1 MNPTIKPN
9 LRKAKIRMK
18 KAKTVYVC
26 SECDYQSAKWLGRC
40 PQCGNWNTFSEE
52 TYEQEAPAE
61 KTPAARRHT
70 MLARNAVSAEPELLS
85 SDELP
90 DYLRRTTGMS
100 EFDRVL
106 GGGIVEGSVV
116 LLSGEPGI
124 GKSTLLLQICASL
137 AKERTVLYVS
147 GEESTSQISMRAKR
161 LGIKSGTLYVLTET
175 NVEKILKSAEKVSP
189 DIIIVDS
196 IQTMYHN
203 ESNTIPGSVTQIRE
217 CAGVFINKAKTE
229 GISVLLVGHVNKEGS
244 IAGPKVL
251 EHMVDTVL
259 YFEGESRQ
267 NCRVIRAIKNRFGST
282 NELGV
287 FEMTETGL
295 REVTSPS
302 EMLLAD
308 RPQGV
313 SGNCAVCVIEGTR
326 PLIAELQSLVTSTVF
341 PSPRRMST
349 GIDYNRVSL
358 ILAVLEKRLGL
369 RFSSSD
375 VYINVIGGIKI
386 DETASDVGMALAMIS
401 SLRDMPVPDDLLCI
415 GEMGLSGEVRA
426 VSRIEQRVR
435 EGERLGFKK
444 IVVPSRNL
452 GKTDLKVSKDITLI
466 PVKTV
471 FDLLPL
477 LKKEVKA

>member
-1 MNPTIKPN
+1 
-9 LRKAKIRMK
+9 MK

-26 SECDYQSAKWLGRC
+26 SECDYQSAKWMGRC

-52 TYEQEAPAE
+52 PFEQEAPE
-61 KTPAARRHT
+61 KSSSPAARRHT
-70 MLARNAVSAEPELLS
+70 MLARTTGESEPQQLS
-85 SDELP
+85 TEPLP
-90 DYLRRTTGMS
+90 DYFRRTTGIG

-106 GGGIVEGSVV
+106 GGGLVEGSVV

-137 AKERTVLYVS
+137 AEDRTVLYVS
-147 GEESTSQISMRAKR
+147 GEESVAQISMRAKR
-161 LGIKSGTLYVLTET
+161 LGLKSGNLYLLTET
-175 NVEKILKSAEKVSP
+175 NVEKVLKSMDKLNP
-189 DIIIVDS
+189 DILIVDS

-217 CAGVFINKAKTE
+217 CAGVFIGKAKSENTA
-229 GISVLLVGHVNKEGS
+229 VLLVGHVNKEGS

-287 FEMTETGL
+287 FEMTEKGL
-295 REVTSPS
+295 REVDSPS

-326 PLIAELQSLVTSTVF
+326 PIIAEIQSLATTTVF
-341 PSPRRMST
+341 PSPKRTST
-349 GIDYNRVSL
+349 GIDYNRVHL

-386 DETASDVGMALAMIS
+386 EETASDAGMACAMIS
-401 SLRDMPVPDDLLCI
+401 SLRDIPLPDDLLCI
-415 GEMGLSGEVRA
+415 GEIGLSGEIRA

-444 IVVPSRNL
+444 IAIPSRNI
-452 GKTDLKVSKDITLI
+452 GKTELKVEKTTTLI
-466 PVKTV
+466 PIKTV

-477 LKKEVKA
+477 LKKPDFKAEQK

>member
-1 MNPTIKPN
+1 
-9 LRKAKIRMK
+9 MK

-26 SECDYQSAKWLGRC
+26 TECDYQSAKWMGRC
-40 PQCGNWNTFSEE
+40 PGCGSWNTFTEE
-52 TYEQEAPAE
+52 TYEAEPAASAA
-61 KTPAARRHT
+61 TPAARRHT
-70 MLARNAVSAEPELLS
+70 MLVRGAGDSEPQQLT
-85 SDELP
+85 SDDLP
-90 DYLRRTTGMS
+90 DYLRRSTGIG

-106 GGGIVEGSVV
+106 GGGLVEGSVV

-137 AKERTVLYVS
+137 ASDRTVLYVS
-147 GEESTSQISMRAKR
+147 GEESVSQISMRAKR
-161 LGIKSGTLYVLTET
+161 LGIASGRLYVLTET
-175 NVEKILKSAEKVSP
+175 NVEKVLAHTTKLSP
-189 DIIIVDS
+189 DILIVDS

-217 CAGVFINKAKTE
+217 CAGVFINKAKTD
-229 GISVLLVGHVNKEGS
+229 GTSVILVGHVNKEGS

-287 FEMTETGL
+287 FEMSESGL
-295 REVTSPS
+295 QEVKSPS

-313 SGNCAVCVIEGTR
+313 SGNCAVGVIEGTR
-326 PLIAELQSLVTSTVF
+326 PLIAEIQSLVTSTVF

-375 VYINVIGGIKI
+375 VYINVIGGVKI
-386 DETASDVGMALAMIS
+386 EETASDAGMALAMIS
-401 SLRDMPVPDDLLCI
+401 SLRDIPVPDDVLCI
-415 GEMGLSGEVRA
+415 GELGLSGEVRA

-444 IVVPSRNL
+444 IAVPARNL
-452 GKTDLKVSKDITLI
+452 GKTELRVADGTTLVPI
-466 PVKTV
+466 KTV

-477 LKKEVKA
+477 LKKGEGEKK

>member
-1 MNPTIKPN
+1 
-9 LRKAKIRMK
+9 MK
-18 KAKTVYVC
+18 KPRTVYVC
-26 SECDYQSAKWLGRC
+26 SECDYQSAKWMGKC

-52 TYEQEAPAE
+52 TYEE
-61 KTPAARRHT
+61 KPDEKSTPAARRHT
-70 MLARNAVSAEPELLS
+70 MLARSAGESEPRLLTHE
-85 SDELP
+85 ELP
-90 DYLRRTTGMS
+90 DYFRRTTGIG

-106 GGGIVEGSVV
+106 GGGLVEGSVV

-137 AKERTVLYVS
+137 AEDRTVLYVS
-147 GEESTSQISMRAKR
+147 GEESVAQISMRAKR
-161 LGIKSGTLYVLTET
+161 LGLKSGKLYVLTET
-175 NVEKILKSAEKVSP
+175 NVEKVLRQMDKLHP
-189 DIIIVDS
+189 DILIVDS

-203 ESNTIPGSVTQIRE
+203 ESNTVPGSVTQIRE
-217 CAGVFINKAKTE
+217 CAGVFIGKAKTE
-229 GISVLLVGHVNKEGS
+229 NTAVILVGHVNKEGS

-287 FEMTETGL
+287 FEMTESGL
-295 REVTSPS
+295 QEVESPS

-326 PLIAELQSLVTSTVF
+326 PIIAEIQSLATTTVF
-341 PSPRRMST
+341 PSPKRMST
-349 GIDYNRVSL
+349 GIDYNRVHL

-386 DETASDVGMALAMIS
+386 EETASDAGMACAMIS
-401 SLRDMPVPDDLLCI
+401 SLRDIPLPDDLLCI
-415 GEMGLSGEVRA
+415 GEIGLSGEVRA

-444 IVVPSRNL
+444 IAIPSRNL
-452 GKTDLKVSKDITLI
+452 GKTEIKVSKDTTLVPI
-466 PVKTV
+466 KTV

-477 LKKEVKA
+477 LRKNEKPKGESV

>member
-1 MNPTIKPN
+1 M
-9 LRKAKIRMK
+9 
-18 KAKTVYVC
+18 
-26 SECDYQSAKWLGRC
+26 GRC

-52 TYEQEAPAE
+52 TYEQEQPE
-61 KTPAARRHT
+61 KNASPAARRHS
-70 MLARNAVSAEPELLS
+70 MLTGTSGGDSEPRQLTGEP
-85 SDELP
+85 LP
-90 DYLRRTTGMS
+90 DYLRRSTGIG

-106 GGGIVEGSVV
+106 GGGLVEGSVV

-137 AKERTVLYVS
+137 AEDRTVLYVS
-147 GEESTSQISMRAKR
+147 GEESVAQISMRAKR
-161 LGIKSGTLYVLTET
+161 LGLKSGKLFLLTET
-175 NVEKILKSAEKVSP
+175 NVEKILKSMNKLNP
-189 DIIIVDS
+189 DILIVDS

-217 CAGVFINKAKTE
+217 CAGVFIGKAKTE
-229 GISVLLVGHVNKEGS
+229 NTAVLLVGHVNKEGS

-287 FEMTETGL
+287 FEMTEKGL
-295 REVTSPS
+295 QEVSSPS

-326 PLIAELQSLVTSTVF
+326 PIIAEIQSLATNTVF
-341 PSPRRMST
+341 PSPKRTST
-349 GIDYNRVSL
+349 GMDYNRVHL

-375 VYINVIGGIKI
+375 VYVNVIGGIKI
-386 DETASDVGMALAMIS
+386 EETSSDAGMACAMIS
-401 SLRDMPVPDDLLCI
+401 SLRDIPLPDDLLCI
-415 GEMGLSGEVRA
+415 GEIGLSGEVRA

-444 IVVPSRNL
+444 IVIPSRNL
-452 GKTDLKVSKDITLI
+452 GKTEIKVSPETTLI

-477 LKKEVKA
+477 LKKPDFKNP

>member
-1 MNPTIKPN
+1 
-9 LRKAKIRMK
+9 MK

-26 SECDYQSAKWLGRC
+26 SECDYQSAKWMGRC

-52 TYEQEAPAE
+52 TFEQEAPE
-61 KTPAARRHT
+61 KSSSPAARRHT
-70 MLARNAVSAEPELLS
+70 MLARTTGESEPQQLS
-85 SDELP
+85 TEPLP
-90 DYLRRTTGMS
+90 DYFRRTTGIG

-106 GGGIVEGSVV
+106 GGGLVEGSVV

-137 AKERTVLYVS
+137 AEDRTVLYVS
-147 GEESTSQISMRAKR
+147 GEESVAQISMRAKR
-161 LGIKSGTLYVLTET
+161 LGLKSGNLYLLTET
-175 NVEKILKSAEKVSP
+175 NVEKVLKSMDKLNP
-189 DIIIVDS
+189 DILIVDS

-217 CAGVFINKAKTE
+217 CAGVFIGKAKSENTA
-229 GISVLLVGHVNKEGS
+229 VLLVGHVNKEGS

-287 FEMTETGL
+287 FEMTEKGL
-295 REVTSPS
+295 REVDSPS

-326 PLIAELQSLVTSTVF
+326 PLIAEIQSLATTTVF
-341 PSPRRMST
+341 PSPKRTST
-349 GIDYNRVSL
+349 GIDYNRVHL

-386 DETASDVGMALAMIS
+386 EETASDAGMACAMIS
-401 SLRDMPVPDDLLCI
+401 SLRDIPLPDDLLCI
-415 GEMGLSGEVRA
+415 GEIGLSGEIRA

-444 IVVPSRNL
+444 IAIPSRNI
-452 GKTDLKVSKDITLI
+452 GKTELKVEKTTTLI
-466 PVKTV
+466 PIKTV

-477 LKKEVKA
+477 LKKPDFKAEQK

>member
-1 MNPTIKPN
+1 M
-9 LRKAKIRMK
+9 LVRGAGD
-18 KAKTVYVC
+18 
-26 SECDYQSAKWLGRC
+26 SE
-40 PQCGNWNTFSEE
+40 PQQLTSG
-52 TYEQEAPAE
+52 
-61 KTPAARRHT
+61 
-70 MLARNAVSAEPELLS
+70 
-85 SDELP
+85 DLP
-90 DYLRRTTGMS
+90 DYLRRSTGIG

-106 GGGIVEGSVV
+106 GGGLVEGSVV

-137 AKERTVLYVS
+137 ASDRTVLYVS
-147 GEESTSQISMRAKR
+147 GEESVSQISMRAKR
-161 LGIKSGTLYVLTET
+161 LGIASGRLYVLTET
-175 NVEKILKSAEKVSP
+175 NVEKVLAHTTKLSP
-189 DIIIVDS
+189 DILIVDS

-217 CAGVFINKAKTE
+217 CAGVFINKAKTD
-229 GISVLLVGHVNKEGS
+229 GTSVILVGHVNKEGS

-287 FEMTETGL
+287 FEMSESGL
-295 REVTSPS
+295 QEVKSPS

-313 SGNCAVCVIEGTR
+313 SGNCAVGVIEGTR
-326 PLIAELQSLVTSTVF
+326 PLIAEIQSLVTSTVF

-375 VYINVIGGIKI
+375 VYINVIGGVKI
-386 DETASDVGMALAMIS
+386 EETASDAGMALAMIS
-401 SLRDMPVPDDLLCI
+401 SLRDIPVPDDVLCI
-415 GEMGLSGEVRA
+415 GELGLSGEVRA

-444 IVVPSRNL
+444 IAVPARNL
-452 GKTDLKVSKDITLI
+452 GKTELRVADGTTLVPI
-466 PVKTV
+466 KTV

-477 LKKEVKA
+477 LKKGEGEKK

>member
-1 MNPTIKPN
+1 
-9 LRKAKIRMK
+9 MK

-26 SECDYQSAKWLGRC
+26 SECDHQSAKWLGRC
-40 PQCGNWNTFSEE
+40 PECGSWNTFTEE
-52 TYEQEAPAE
+52 TFEKEEPQE
-61 KTPAARRHT
+61 KSSGARRRT
-70 MLARNAVSAEPELLS
+70 LIAGNASGAEPMLLNT
-85 SDELP
+85 DALP
-90 DYLRRTTGMS
+90 DYLRRTTGMG

-106 GGGIVEGSVV
+106 GGGLVEGSVV

-137 AKERTVLYVS
+137 AADRTVLYVS
-147 GEESTSQISMRAKR
+147 GEESVSQISMRAKR
-161 LGIKSGTLYVLTET
+161 LGLASGTLYVLTET
-175 NVEKILKSAEKVSP
+175 NVEKIVKSADKLTP

-203 ESNTIPGSVTQIRE
+203 ESNTVPGSVTQIRE

-287 FEMTETGL
+287 FEMTESGL
-295 REVTSPS
+295 REVESPS

-308 RPQGV
+308 RPRGI

-326 PLIAELQSLVTSTVF
+326 PLIAELQSLVTATVF

-349 GIDYNRVSL
+349 GIDYNRVHL

-369 RFSSSD
+369 RFSTSD
-375 VYINVIGGIKI
+375 VYINVIGGLRI
-386 DETASDVGMALAMIS
+386 DETASDCGMALAMIS
-401 SLRDMPVPDDLLCI
+401 SLRDIPIPDDVLCI
-415 GEMGLSGEVRA
+415 GEMGLSGEIRA

-444 IVVPSRNL
+444 IVIPGRNL
-452 GKTDLKVSKDITLI
+452 CKTEMKVSKGTTLI

-477 LKKEVKA
+477 LRTEKKAKNDVET

>member
-1 MNPTIKPN
+1 
-9 LRKAKIRMK
+9 MK
-18 KAKTVYVC
+18 KVKTVYVC
-26 SECDYQSAKWLGRC
+26 SECDYQSAKWMGRC

-52 TYEQEAPAE
+52 TYEQEAPE
-61 KTPAARRHT
+61 KSASPAARRHT
-70 MLARNAVSAEPELLS
+70 MLARSTGESEPQQLS
-85 SDELP
+85 TEPLP
-90 DYLRRTTGMS
+90 DYFRRSTGIG

-106 GGGIVEGSVV
+106 GGGLVEGSVV

-137 AKERTVLYVS
+137 AEDRTVLYVS
-147 GEESTSQISMRAKR
+147 GEESVAQISMRAKR
-161 LGIKSGTLYVLTET
+161 LGLKSGNLYLLTET
-175 NVEKILKSAEKVSP
+175 NVEKVLKSMDKLNP
-189 DIIIVDS
+189 DILIVDS

-217 CAGVFINKAKTE
+217 CAGVFIGKAKSENTA
-229 GISVLLVGHVNKEGS
+229 VLLVGHVNKEGS

-287 FEMTETGL
+287 FEMTEKGL
-295 REVTSPS
+295 REVDSPS

-326 PLIAELQSLVTSTVF
+326 PIIAEIQSLATTTVF
-341 PSPRRMST
+341 PSPKRMST
-349 GIDYNRVSL
+349 GIDYNRVHL

-386 DETASDVGMALAMIS
+386 EETASDAGMACAMIS
-401 SLRDMPVPDDLLCI
+401 SLRDIPLPDDLLCI
-415 GEMGLSGEVRA
+415 GEIGLSGEIRA

-444 IVVPSRNL
+444 IAIPTRNI
-452 GKTDLKVSKDITLI
+452 GKTELKIEKTTTLI
-466 PVKTV
+466 PIKTV

-477 LKKEVKA
+477 LKKPDFKAEQK

>member
-1 MNPTIKPN
+1 
-9 LRKAKIRMK
+9 MK
-18 KAKTVYVC
+18 KTKTVYVC
-26 SECDYQSAKWLGRC
+26 SECDYQSAKWMGRC

-52 TYEQEAPAE
+52 TYEQEAPAA
-61 KTPAARRHT
+61 KNPAARRRT
-70 MLARNAVSAEPELLS
+70 LIAGSPAESEPELLS

-90 DYLRRTTGMS
+90 EYLRRTTGMS

-137 AKERTVLYVS
+137 AGERTVLYVS
-147 GEESTSQISMRAKR
+147 GEESASQIAMRAKR

-175 NVEKILKSAEKVSP
+175 NVEKILKGAEKVKP

-196 IQTMYHN
+196 IQTMYHS

-217 CAGVFINKAKTE
+217 CAGVFIGKAKAE

-282 NELGV
+282 NEIGV
-287 FEMTETGL
+287 FEMTECGL
-295 REVTSPS
+295 KEVKSPS

-326 PLIAELQSLVTSTVF
+326 PLVAELQSLVTSTVF

-386 DETASDVGMALAMIS
+386 EETSSDVGMALAMIS
-401 SLRDMPVPDDLLCI
+401 SLRDIPVPDDVMCI
-415 GEMGLSGEVRA
+415 GEMGLSGEIRA
-426 VSRIEQRVR
+426 VSRIEQRVK
-435 EGERLGFKK
+435 EGERLGFRK

-452 GKTDLKVSKDITLI
+452 GKTELRVDEGTTII

-477 LKKEVKA
+477 LKREAKQN

>member
-1 MNPTIKPN
+1 MT
-9 LRKAKIRMK
+9 MK
-18 KAKTVYVC
+18 KPRTVYVC
-26 SECDYQSAKWLGRC
+26 SECDYQSAKWMGRC

-52 TYEQEAPAE
+52 TYEQEQPE
-61 KTPAARRHT
+61 KASSPAARRHS
-70 MLARNAVSAEPELLS
+70 MLAGTTGDSEPRPLIGEPI
-85 SDELP
+85 P
-90 DYLRRTTGMS
+90 DYFRRSTGIG

-106 GGGIVEGSVV
+106 GGGLVEGSVV

-137 AKERTVLYVS
+137 AEDRTVLYVS
-147 GEESTSQISMRAKR
+147 GEESVAQISMRAKR
-161 LGIKSGTLYVLTET
+161 LGLKSGKLFLLTET
-175 NVEKILKSAEKVSP
+175 NVEKILKSMNKLNP
-189 DIIIVDS
+189 DILIVDS

-217 CAGVFINKAKTE
+217 CAGVFIGKAKTE
-229 GISVLLVGHVNKEGS
+229 NTAVLLVGHVNKEGS

-287 FEMTETGL
+287 FEMTEKGL
-295 REVTSPS
+295 QEVSSPS

-326 PLIAELQSLVTSTVF
+326 PIIAEIQSLATTTVF
-341 PSPRRMST
+341 PSPKRTST
-349 GIDYNRVSL
+349 GIDYNRVHL

-375 VYINVIGGIKI
+375 VYVNVIGGIKI
-386 DETASDVGMALAMIS
+386 EETSSDVGMACAMIS
-401 SLRDMPVPDDLLCI
+401 SLRDIPLPDDLLCI
-415 GEMGLSGEVRA
+415 GEIGLSGEVRA

-444 IVVPSRNL
+444 IVIPSRNL
-452 GKTDLKVSKDITLI
+452 GKTEIKVSPETTLI

-477 LKKEVKA
+477 LKRNDSKT

>member
-1 MNPTIKPN
+1 
-9 LRKAKIRMK
+9 MK

-26 SECDYQSAKWLGRC
+26 SECDYQSAKWMGKC

-52 TYEQEAPAE
+52 TYEETAE
-61 KTPAARRHT
+61 KSASPAARRHT
-70 MLARNAVSAEPELLS
+70 MLARSTGESEPRLLS
-85 SDELP
+85 TEPIP
-90 DYLRRTTGMS
+90 DYFRRTTGIG

-106 GGGIVEGSVV
+106 GGGLVEGSVV

-137 AKERTVLYVS
+137 AEDRTVLYVS
-147 GEESTSQISMRAKR
+147 GEESVSQISMRAKR
-161 LGIKSGTLYVLTET
+161 LGLKSGKLYLLTET
-175 NVEKILKSAEKVSP
+175 NVEKVLKSMDKLNP
-189 DIIIVDS
+189 DILIVDS

-203 ESNTIPGSVTQIRE
+203 ESNTVPGSITQIRE
-217 CAGVFINKAKTE
+217 CAGVFIGKAKTE
-229 GISVLLVGHVNKEGS
+229 NTAVLLVGHVNKEGS

-287 FEMTETGL
+287 FEMTEKGL
-295 REVTSPS
+295 REVGSPS

-326 PLIAELQSLVTSTVF
+326 PIIAEIQSLATTTVF
-341 PSPRRMST
+341 PSPKRTST
-349 GIDYNRVSL
+349 GIDYNRVHL

-369 RFSSSD
+369 RFSTSD

-386 DETASDVGMALAMIS
+386 EETASDAGMACAMIS
-401 SLRDMPVPDDLLCI
+401 SLRDIPLPDDLLCI
-415 GEMGLSGEVRA
+415 GEIGLSGEIRA

-444 IVVPSRNL
+444 IAIPSRNL
-452 GKTDLKVSKDITLI
+452 GKTELKIDRNTTLI
-466 PVKTV
+466 PIKTV

-477 LKKEVKA
+477 LRKNDPKPEQK